1 MKKIL
6 TLLLISVYFTAFSQ
20 QNIPIPNSNKT
31 NDTYLRDSSIVL
43 GTIPAN
49 TGQIDSFGY
58 VTTTFP
64 TFIAYDGFVT
74 MEQVNNLWNNRA
86 YKGNVEIGDIIYKPV
101 NQKQFAALR
110 NRKGIAMFQKIR
122 IYKRDSVEKTNP
134 QKFWFLYEYMIDNDI
149 PNETFWNHP
158 QVDTLLNW
166 GEYFPAP
173 IDTTIIDTTQ

>member
-1 MKKIL
+1 MIA
-6 TLLLISVYFTAFSQ
+6 ISFTALSQ
-20 QNIPIPNSNKT
+20 DIPIPNSNKI
-31 NDTYLRDSSIVL
+31 NDVYLRDTSMTL

-64 TFIAYDGFVT
+64 SFVASDGFVT
-74 MEQVNNLWNNRA
+74 MQQVDNLWNNRA
-86 YKGNVEIGDIIYKPV
+86 YKNSEIIGDIIYKPD

-110 NRKGIAMFQKIR
+110 NRKGIAMFQNVR
-122 IYKRDSVEKTNP
+122 IYKRSYSEKSNP
-134 QKFWFLYEYMIDNDI
+134 QKFWYLYEYMIDNNI

-166 GEYFPAP
+166 GEYYPAP